1 MSEEPVEK
9 TPLERSRDVISQLK
23 EMRHYSQSNIEKL
36 SEIWL
41 LLDDELK
48 QKDIAKRVEALVSK
62 QTAFQEA
69 IDELITDYEM
79 QCNRME
85 NEGT

>member
-1 MSEEPVEK
+1 MSDESVEK
-9 TPLERSRDVISQLK
+9 TPLEKSRDVISQLK

-36 SEIWL
+36 SEFWL

-48 QKDIAKRVEALVSK
+48 HKDIAKRVDGLMSR

-69 IDELITDYEM
+69 IDELITDSEM
-79 QCNRME
+79 LCNRQQ
-85 NEGT
+85 NEGA

>member
-1 MSEEPVEK
+1 MSDESVEK
-9 TPLERSRDVISQLK
+9 TPLEKSRDVISQLK

-36 SEIWL
+36 TEFWL

-48 QKDIAKRVEALVSK
+48 QKDIAKRVEGLMSK

-69 IDELITDYEM
+69 INELITDYEM
-79 QCNRME
+79 QCNRQE
-85 NEGT
+85 NEGS

>member
-1 MSEEPVEK
+1 MSDESVEK
-9 TPLERSRDVISQLK
+9 TPLEKSRDVISQLK

-41 LLDDELK
+41 MLDDELK
-48 QKDIAKRVEALVSK
+48 QKDIAKRVEALMSK
-62 QTAFQEA
+62 QTAFQET

-79 QCNRME
+79 QCNRIE
-85 NEGT
+85 NEGS

>member
-1 MSEEPVEK
+1 MSDESAEK
-9 TPLERSRDVISQLK
+9 TPLEKSRDVISQLK

-41 LLDDELK
+41 MLDDELK
-48 QKDIAKRVEALVSK
+48 QKDIAKRVEALMSK
-62 QTAFQEA
+62 QTAFQET

-79 QCNRME
+79 QCNRIE
-85 NEGT
+85 NEGS